1 MQDLTPMLRQY
12 HKIKEDYPDCILF
25 YRMGDFY
32 EMFFEDAMEASPVL
46 EIALTTRDKGKEN
59 PVPMCGVP
67 YHAAENYI
75 SRLLKNGYKVAICEQ
90 VEDPAKA
97 KGIVRREVVR
107 VVTPGLSGEI
117 GGIESKENN
126 YIAGLVKGGDRWGAS
141 FLDFSTG
148 EFRTTELDDVF
159 ELIDEISKLNPR
171 EVVMPEGM
179 EGEADAEPLYT
190 VFSHLLIT
198 YMDPSP
204 FSTESAAKTI
214 CEIFNLGSVDGL
226 GIKET
231 PLALSATG
239 GLLRYVVDY
248 QRGEAFHLSFPR
260 LYVPSEFMLVDDV
273 TKRNLELVKTLYEGA
288 RSGSLLSLL
297 DRTVT
302 SMGGRLLRGWINYP
316 LTDVTE
322 IQSRLDAVESFY
334 NDRGGTLEITE
345 MLSQISDIERIVGR
359 VSTNI
364 AGPRDLA
371 ALSGSLKMIPVV
383 RESLERFKADAIDKI
398 TEGFAEF
405 AELVE
410 KIDKTL
416 VESPPPSLRDG
427 GIIAD
432 GVNEELDELRSI
444 SREGKDWILRIEEK
458 ERVRT
463 KIPKLKIRYNKV
475 FGYYIEVSNI
485 HTDKVPN
492 DYIRKQTLVS
502 AERYIT
508 PELKEYE
515 AKVLGAD
522 DRIKAIEYDIFVELR
537 DWVKG
542 WIRDI
547 KAAAASIAALD
558 VYTSLALCAIDLD
571 FTKPVVD
578 ESLIIEIRDG
588 RHPMVEKALPKGTFV
603 ANDISVDTSKK
614 QLLIIT
620 GPNMAGKSTIIRQV
634 AVIVLMAQIGS
645 FVSASHA
652 RIGVVDRIFT
662 RVGASDSIVRGQ
674 STFMVEMVETAN
686 ILNNATGRSLVIL
699 DEIGRGTSTFDGL
712 SIAWAVAEYIHDN
725 ATLRPRTLFATH
737 YHELTELSA
746 VKERVKNYYISAKEW
761 NGRMIF
767 SRTIKEGV
775 SSRSYGINVARLAG
789 IPHEVIERAKAIL
802 ENIERGEF
810 TTRGIPALIAGD
822 KAPERHTDS
831 QLDLFY
837 GDEREFFEEVAALDT
852 QDMTPLDALN
862 RLDEIVKKLKKIKE
876 Q

>member
-12 HKIKEDYPDCILF
+12 LKIKEDYPDCILF

-46 EIALTTRDKGKEN
+46 EIALTTRDKGKKN
-59 PVPMCGVP
+59 PVPMCGIP

-90 VEDPAKA
+90 VEDPANA
-97 KGIVRREVVR
+97 KGIVRREVVK
-107 VVTPGLSGEI
+107 VVTPGLSGDI
-117 GGIESKENN
+117 GGVESKENN
-126 YIAGLVKGGDRWGAS
+126 YIAGIVKVGDGWGAS

-148 EFRTTELDDVF
+148 EFRTTQLEDITELV
-159 ELIDEISKLNPR
+159 DEISKLNPR
-171 EVVMPEGM
+171 EVVMPEGL
-179 EGEADAEPLYT
+179 EGEADSEPLNT
-190 VFSHLLIT
+190 ILSHLLVT
-198 YMDPSP
+198 YIDPGP
-204 FSTESAAKTI
+204 FSTEPAEKTI
-214 CEIFNLGSVDGL
+214 CEVFNLGSVEGL
-226 GIKET
+226 GIKDT

-248 QRGEAFHLSFPR
+248 QKGDAAHLSFPR
-260 LYVPSEFMLVDDV
+260 LYVPSEFMLIDDV

-297 DRTVT
+297 DRTAT

-322 IQSRLDAVESFY
+322 IGSRLDAVELFY
-334 NDRGGTLEITE
+334 KDRGGTLEIIE
-345 MLSQISDIERIVGR
+345 LLSQVSDIERIVGR
-359 VSTNI
+359 VSLRS
-364 AGPRDLA
+364 AGARDLSS
-371 ALSGSLKMIPVV
+371 LSNSLKMIPTIKK
-383 RESLERFKADAIDKI
+383 SLERFKADAIDRI
-398 TEGFAEF
+398 TEKFIDFTG
-405 AELVE
+405 LVE
-410 KIDKTL
+410 KIDSTL
-416 VESPPPSLRDG
+416 VESPPPSLKDG
-427 GIIAD
+427 GLIAE
-432 GVNEELDELRSI
+432 GVSKELDELRGI
-444 SREGKDWILRIEEK
+444 SREGKDCILGIEER
-458 ERVRT
+458 ERNRT
-463 KIPKLKIRYNKV
+463 KIPKLKVRFNKV

-485 HTDKVPN
+485 HTDKVPD

-515 AKVLGAD
+515 AKVLGSD
-522 DRIKAIEYDIFVELR
+522 ERIKALEYDIFVRLR
-537 DWVKG
+537 DE
-542 WIRDI
+542 IRDWIIEI
-547 KAAAASIAALD
+547 KAAATSIAMLD
-558 VYTSLALCAIDLD
+558 VYTSLAICAIDLD
-571 FTKPVVD
+571 FTKPAVD
-578 ESLIIEIRDG
+578 ESLVIEIKEG

-603 ANDISVDTSKK
+603 PNDISVDTSEK

-645 FVSASHA
+645 FVPASHA

-712 SIAWAVAEYIHDN
+712 SIAWAVAEYIHDT
-725 ATLRPRTLFATH
+725 AALKPRTLFATH

-767 SRTIKEGV
+767 SRTIREGV

-789 IPHEVIERAKAIL
+789 LPREVIDRAKAIL

-810 TTRGIPALIAGD
+810 TTKGIPALIAGD
-822 KAPERHTDS
+822 EAPGRDDES

-837 GDEREFFEEVAALDT
+837 GDEGGFFEEVAALDT
-852 QDMTPLDALN
+852 QEMTPLDALN
-862 RLDEIVKKLKKIKE
+862 RLDEIVKKIKKLRE
-876 Q
+876 